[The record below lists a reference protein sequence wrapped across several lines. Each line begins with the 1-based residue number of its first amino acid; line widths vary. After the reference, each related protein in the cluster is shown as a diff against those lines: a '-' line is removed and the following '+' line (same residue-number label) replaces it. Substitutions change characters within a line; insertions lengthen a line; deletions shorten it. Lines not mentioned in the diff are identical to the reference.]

1 MNVAKKN
8 SKNAAIC
15 ARNYANREKDVYDT
29 LHVKGLKEVKGV
41 GLVWGILDLFYL
53 TRVLVVGRGN

>member
-29 LHVKGLKEVKGV
+29 LHVKGLKEVKSGRRGRV
-41 GLVWGILDLFYL
+41 GLGDTGLMYFI
-53 TRVLVVGRGN
+53 

>member
-41 GLVWGILDLFYL
+41 GLV
-53 TRVLVVGRGN
+53 

>member
-29 LHVKGLKEVKGV
+29 LHVKGLKEVKSGAR
-41 GLVWGILDLFYL
+41 GWGWFGGFWTYFI
-53 TRVLVVGRGN
+53 